1 LTFLLNQIDQQISMQ
16 SLPKDTFSIDWK
28 QS

>member
-1 LTFLLNQIDQQISMQ
+1 MQ